1 MVNDLVI
8 GKGILDYFYC
18 TVQTNE
24 QTYHI
29 QGTALILATAIGST
43 AYWLS
48 NGGPVIPLS
57 SNVRGIM

>member
-1 MVNDLVI
+1 MVL
-8 GKGILDYFYC
+8 GKEVLDYFRY
-18 TVQTNE
+18 TVQIGD

-48 NGGPVIPLS
+48 NGGPVIPLAS
-57 SNVRGIM
+57 QMRGIM